1 MPSARTSTFAIG
13 FLAALLLVVEGCGN
27 PTSVSGRVF
36 FEGKAVANGMI
47 TFLPADG
54 LGPVAGGAIT
64 DGHYEVANLTPGK
77 KIAQI
82 IAVKKINGPASN
94 EERQRQAQA
103 NAKHGTTTGI
113 AAAADEIPAD
123 AEGNNRQIDLPA
135 GKQTLDFDLK
145 ARKK

>member
-1 MPSARTSTFAIG
+1 MLRVRTSTLAIG
-13 FLAALLLVVEGCGN
+13 SIAALLLGVEGCGN
-27 PTSVSGRVF
+27 PTSVSGQVS
-36 FEGKAVANGMI
+36 FEGKPVANGLI

-54 LGPVAGGAIT
+54 LGPAAGGPIS
-64 DGHYEVANLTPGK
+64 DGHYEVANLVPGK

-135 GKQTLDFDLK
+135 GKQILDFDLK